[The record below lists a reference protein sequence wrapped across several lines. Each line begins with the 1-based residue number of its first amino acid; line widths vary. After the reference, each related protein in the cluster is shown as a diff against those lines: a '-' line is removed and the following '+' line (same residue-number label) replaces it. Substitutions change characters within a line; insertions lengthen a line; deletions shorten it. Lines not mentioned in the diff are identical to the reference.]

1 MRTSLSA
8 AKNPTGVAMADP
20 KTVRLIVQMRDPGDV
35 CCDYAGIHDN
45 CELWNADWQCCGI
58 QHETQDPVQ
67 TDESLEA
74 SIVLRPQS
82 CKYSEA
88 KP

>member
-1 MRTSLSA
+1 
-8 AKNPTGVAMADP
+8 MANP
-20 KTVRLIVQMRDPGDV
+20 KTIELLVTIPDPGDI

-45 CELWNADWQCCGI
+45 CELWNSDCQCCGI

-67 TDESLEA
+67 TDDSLEA

-82 CKYSEA
+82 CKDAEM